1 MIKQRLINCDF
12 LNVGGFTDN
21 LSNKAK
27 LLYFYFLTNADDKGF
42 VGNGV
47 SIANSLDN
55 CEQNFENVLFTYR
68 YVDALNE
75 LVERSLVYEFIDKY
89 KNRVFLIR
97 HWFFHNK
104 QQKFFATNYVSF
116 LSRVEL
122 VNNEYVLKT
131 IKERNPLL
139 KEKNITEMNITK
151 HNVNNIETIKNNK
164 ESDNWED
171 DWNRTLKELNE
182 LKG

>member
-47 SIANSLDN
+47 SIANSLDQ
-55 CEQNFENVLFTYR
+55 CEQNFENVLFTYK
-68 YVDALNE
+68 YIDSLNE
-75 LVERSLVYEFIDKY
+75 LVERGYVYEFIDRH

-104 QQKFFATNYVSF
+104 PQKFFNTNYVS
-116 LSRVEL
+116 LMSKVDL
-122 VNNEYVLKT
+122 IDNEYVLKT
-131 IKERNPLL
+131 NKERNPLL
-139 KEKNITEMNITK
+139 KEKNLTENNVTE
-151 HNVNNIETIKNNK
+151 HNKK
-164 ESDNWED
+164 ESIKENSEWESEWD
-171 DWNRTLKELNE
+171 KTLNE
-182 LKG
+182 LDNMPKES